1 MKKVFTLLM
10 LLAAVAVSCQK
21 NGGGKNGGKN
31 GGKDDGKGIAIKI
44 DGDFNDWAALDPS
57 IVSIAKNDPNS
68 PWDAVA
74 EIRCCADADFVYYYV
89 KYNGTVLREQ
99 MENNELLPM
108 RLNINTDGEFKSGY
122 KSYSL
127 DGYDFIVEGAL
138 ADENGSWTEVA
149 GTLSIRYFNEETG
162 KDAWKELIPSTA
174 GLIIGKGAGNE
185 YEILLA
191 REMFNNAV
199 PADHKMGDVFY
210 TGMRFYGNGGWNE
223 LSNMPNAA
231 VDDENPN
238 GWGHLMK
245 VTTIK

>member
-31 GGKDDGKGIAIKI
+31 GGKDDGKGISIKI
-44 DGDFNDWAALDPS
+44 DGDFNDWASLDPTK
-57 IVSIAKNDPNS
+57 VSVAKNDPNS
-68 PWDAVA
+68 PWSAVT

-89 KYNGTVLREQ
+89 KYNKS
-99 MENNELLPM
+99 ELKDLLDGNDELFA
-108 RLNINTDGEFKSGY
+108 RLNLNTDGEFTSGY
-122 KSYSL
+122 KNYSL
-127 DGYDFIVEGAL
+127 DGYDFIAEGAIGDGKGGFGDF
-138 ADENGSWTEVA
+138 ACE
-149 GTLSIRYFNEETG
+149 LSKRNDQG
-162 KDAWKELIPSTA
+162 DWDSLLPSTS
-174 GLIIGKGAGNE
+174 GLVMGKGAGNE

-191 REMFNNAV
+191 RELFNNAV

-210 TGMRFYGNGGWNE
+210 TGMRFYQGDWAE
-223 LSNMPNAA
+223 LANIPNAA

>member
-44 DGDFNDWAALDPS
+44 DGDFNDWASLDPTK
-57 IVSIAKNDPNS
+57 VSVAKNDPNS
-68 PWDAVA
+68 PWSAVT

-89 KYNGTVLREQ
+89 KYNKS
-99 MENNELLPM
+99 ELKDLLDGNDELFA
-108 RLNINTDGEFKSGY
+108 RLNLNTDGEFTSGY
-122 KSYSL
+122 KNYSL
-127 DGYDFIVEGAL
+127 EGYDFIAEGAIGDGKGGFGDF
-138 ADENGSWTEVA
+138 ACE
-149 GTLSIRYFNEETG
+149 LSKRNDQG
-162 KDAWKELIPSTA
+162 DWDSLLPSTS
-174 GLIIGKGAGNE
+174 GLVMGKGAGNE

-191 REMFNNAV
+191 RELFNNAV

-210 TGMRFYGNGGWNE
+210 TGMRFYQGDWEE
-223 LSNMPNAA
+223 LANIPNAA

>member
-31 GGKDDGKGIAIKI
+31 GGKDDGKGISIKI
-44 DGDFNDWAALDPS
+44 DGDFNDWASLDPTK
-57 IVSIAKNDPNS
+57 VSVAKNDPNS
-68 PWDAVA
+68 PWSAVT

-89 KYNGTVLREQ
+89 KYNKS
-99 MENNELLPM
+99 ELKDLLDGNDELFA
-108 RLNINTDGEFKSGY
+108 RLNLNTDGEFTSGY
-122 KSYSL
+122 KNYSL
-127 DGYDFIVEGAL
+127 DGYDFIAEGAIGDGKGGFGDF
-138 ADENGSWTEVA
+138 ACE
-149 GTLSIRYFNEETG
+149 LSKRNDQG
-162 KDAWKELIPSTA
+162 GWDSLLPSTS
-174 GLIIGKGAGNE
+174 GLVMGKGAGNE

-191 REMFNNAV
+191 RELFNNAV

-210 TGMRFYGNGGWNE
+210 TGMRFYQGDWDE
-223 LSNMPNAA
+223 LANIPNAA

-238 GWGHLMK
+238 GWGNLMK